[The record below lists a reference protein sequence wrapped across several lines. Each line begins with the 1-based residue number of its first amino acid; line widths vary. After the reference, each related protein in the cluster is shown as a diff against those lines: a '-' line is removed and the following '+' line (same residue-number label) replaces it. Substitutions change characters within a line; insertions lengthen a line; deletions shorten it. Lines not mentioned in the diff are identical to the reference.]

1 MSLPSS
7 SRDEARPQNNELRT
21 RLFEGL
27 AFLAAIYHIIVVS
40 RLPTFFGYFFPTPR
54 HRAVSLLFALLM
66 VFLLYSVRGTPRLRF
81 PWYDAVLVAI
91 GLATVGFIV
100 VFYDQA
106 TDYEAYGFL
115 DLKGMLLAFGLALAV
130 LEALRRVIGWILP
143 VIIVF
148 FLLITRFQNFLPGL
162 LYGKGYAWDRLTYA
176 IYVPGEGAF
185 GVPLGVASTIVIV
198 FLIFAQLMQKAG
210 LGEWF
215 SRLALVLAGWT
226 RGGAAKTAVLAS
238 AFFGTIS
245 GSPSAN
251 AATTGAFTIPLMK
264 QAGYRPAFAGGVEA
278 AASVGGQILPPVMGA
293 IAFVMADFLGLHY
306 AEVALAALLPAL
318 LYFVIV
324 FMGVDFEA
332 AKQGLRAVPRSEL
345 PPLRAT
351 LKEGWYFLLPIGLLV
366 YLMLVLQFDPDMAG
380 LFSLPLL
387 VAVSFISKDRDKR
400 LYPGTIYRALVDA
413 VKTWLPLA
421 VLTAA
426 VGMLVAA
433 LGMSGLGTKFSSAL
447 VDLSG
452 GNLIAALA
460 MVGIGSLILGM
471 GMDSLPAY
479 ITVATL
485 SAPALILMGV
495 PDIAAHLFVVYWGL
509 ASHITPPV
517 CITVYV
523 TCSISGAGIWETGR
537 DAVRLA
543 IGKFLLPFSFALNPA
558 LLLRGSPE
566 SVAIAVASALI
577 GAVSLS
583 AGTIGYALR
592 QLAWH
597 ERGLLICG
605 GVLLILPGWHTLG
618 IGLGLVGLA
627 LLLQCPI
634 GRWRTPE
641 PTDHGT
647 GGPKLKNSRDSKGGH
662 DV

>member
-7 SRDEARPQNNELRT
+7 SRDEARSQNNELRT
-21 RLFEGL
+21 RLVEGL
-27 AFLAAIYHIIVVS
+27 ALLAAIYHIVVVS
-40 RLPTFFGYFFPTPR
+40 RLPTFFGYFLPTPR
-54 HRAVSLLFALLM
+54 HRAVSLLFALSL
-66 VFLLYSVRGTPRLRF
+66 VYLSYSARGKPRLRF
-81 PWYDAVLVAI
+81 PWYDVVLMAI
-91 GLATVGFIV
+91 GVAGVGFIV

-115 DLKGMLLAFGLALAV
+115 DPKAMLLAFGLALAV
-130 LEALRRVIGWILP
+130 LEALRRIVGWILP
-143 VIIVF
+143 TLIVF
-148 FLLITRFQNFLPGL
+148 FLLTARFQNFLPGA

-176 IYVPGEGAF
+176 VYVPGEGVF

-198 FLIFAQLMQKAG
+198 FLIFAQLLQKAG
-210 LGEWF
+210 VGEWF

-278 AASVGGQILPPVMGA
+278 ASSAGGQVLPPVMGA
-293 IAFVMADFLGLHY
+293 IAFVMADFLGVHY
-306 AEVALAALLPAL
+306 ATVATAALLPAL

-332 AKQGLRAVPRSEL
+332 ARQGLRAIPRAEL
-345 PPLRAT
+345 PPLKAT
-351 LKEGWYFLLPIGLLV
+351 LKEGWYFLLPIGLMV
-366 YLMLVLQFDPDMAG
+366 YLMLVRQFDPDMAG

-387 VAVSFISKDRDKR
+387 VGLTFFSKDKNKR
-400 LYPGTIYRALVDA
+400 LYPGTICRALVDA
-413 VKTWLPLA
+413 VKTWLTLA
-421 VLTAA
+421 ILTAA

-433 LGMSGLGTKFSSAL
+433 LGLSGLGTKFSRAL

-452 GNLIAALA
+452 GNLPAALA
-460 MVGIGSLILGM
+460 MVGLGSLILGM

-485 SAPALILMGV
+485 CAPALILMGV
-495 PDIAAHLFVVYWGL
+495 PEIAAHLFVVYWGL

-543 IGKFLLPFSFALNPA
+543 IGKYLLPLSFALNPA
-558 LLLRGSPE
+558 LLLRGSPDA
-566 SVAIAVASALI
+566 VFIAAASALI

-583 AGTIGYALR
+583 AGIIGYALR
-592 QLAWH
+592 QLSWL

-605 GVLLILPGWHTLG
+605 GVLLILPGWHAL
-618 IGLGLVGLA
+618 IVGLGVVGLA

-634 GRWRTPE
+634 GSRKKPE
-641 PTDHGT
+641 SMNKGT
-647 GGPKLKNSRDSKGGH
+647 GYRS
-662 DV
+662 